1 MAPRA
6 PRTRARRVRWGERA
20 GSIVAPRAGQLLVPR
35 VRRIM
40 APRAHRQQN
49 CTVSSTPPL
58 EPWPTP
64 EPLPPAARGVASR
77 AVDAEP
83 CCRAPLGAS
92 RRGARGAGRGARS
105 PRRTRLGSSN
115 RVGAIDTH
123 LEGGDNGSNGLG
135 GTRRGTLQAR
145 GAHRVGAA
153 ENLNGSNGARVSI
166 SQAAGAPRAAAAA
179 ACAWCLRSKN
189 GSKAL
194 THRVLAMQGAGG
206 ARAGRGRGAGGAAP
220 RTRAR
225 ARAVPPLA
233 RRAPLA
239 ACHSPE
245 WIRFPP

>member
-166 SQAAGAPRAAAAA
+166 SQAAGAPRTVAAA
-179 ACAWCLRSKN
+179 ACAWYLRSKKWLQ
-189 GSKAL
+189 GAYPPSPRHAG
-194 THRVLAMQGAGG
+194 RGRGAGG
-206 ARAGRGRGAGGAAP
+206 ARAGRGRGGASHASA
-220 RTRAR
+220 RTRSA
-225 ARAVPPLA
+225 ASCSESPSGGVPQP
-233 RRAPLA
+233 
-239 ACHSPE
+239 
-245 WIRFPP
+245 